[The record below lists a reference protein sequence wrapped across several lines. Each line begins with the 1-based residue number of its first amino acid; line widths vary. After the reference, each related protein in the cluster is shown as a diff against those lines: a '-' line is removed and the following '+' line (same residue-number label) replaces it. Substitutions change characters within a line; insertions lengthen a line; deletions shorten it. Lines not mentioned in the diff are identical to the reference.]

1 MHRDVFRVLLV
12 AAFVF
17 FSSCA
22 FVTVMQACMLLPDS
36 RFRMSTFR
44 VALGCAKVLGAG
56 SGEKQPMEAE
66 NRYDHNT
73 LPRALHPKA
82 SRVAVVVLAP
92 WSEPQTGPGELCAG
106 GGARR
111 HP

>member
-1 MHRDVFRVLLV
+1 
-12 AAFVF
+12 
-17 FSSCA
+17 
-22 FVTVMQACMLLPDS
+22 
-36 RFRMSTFR
+36 
-44 VALGCAKVLGAG
+44 
-56 SGEKQPMEAE
+56 MEAE